1 MWCDKGETVVVEPV
15 SDYTCLH
22 ALKVRYQLTSQKLK
36 PVTKRKLKQKI
47 LLDHFL
53 YSCDHNVMWQGWNC
67 RSRTCIWLYM
77 SPRFQ
82 SSISINFPKQTSH
95 GTETETRNFAWTSYD
110 HHSSTAQRNRFEI
123 RHFFSLPRKKLEKGK
138 KRQRLW
144 EEYIS
149 TLPVLADVKTFCY
162 STTHFVICTKHFFI
176 QPLILYFAHQE
187 GIVFALE

>member
-1 MWCDKGETVVVEPV
+1 MWCDRGETVEVEPV

-22 ALKVRYQLTSQKLK
+22 AFKVRYHLTSQNK
-36 PVTKRKLKQKI
+36 PVTRRKLKQGI
-47 LLDHFL
+47 LLDHFI
-53 YSCDHNVMWQGWNC
+53 YSRDHNVMWQGWNC
-67 RSRTCIWLYM
+67 SSRTCIWLYM

-110 HHSSTAQRNRFEI
+110 HHSSTAQQNRFEI
-123 RHFFSLPRKKLEKGK
+123 CHFFSLPRKKEKKAK
-138 KRQRLW
+138 KLQRLW

-162 STTHFVICTKHFFI
+162 STTHFVICTKHFSI
-176 QPLILYFAHQE
+176 QPLILYFTHQE
-187 GIVFALE
+187 GIVFALG

>member
-1 MWCDKGETVVVEPV
+1 MWCDRGETVEVEPV

-22 ALKVRYQLTSQKLK
+22 AFKVRYQLTSQKLK
-36 PVTKRKLKQKI
+36 PVTRRKLKQKI
-47 LLDHFL
+47 LFDHFL
-53 YSCDHNVMWQGWNC
+53 YSRDHNVMWQGWNC

-123 RHFFSLPRKKLEKGK
+123 RHFFSLPRKKEKKAKNVSGCGK
-138 KRQRLW
+138 S
-144 EEYIS
+144 IS
-149 TLPVLADVKTFCY
+149 RRYLCSQMWK
-162 STTHFVICTKHFFI
+162 HFVI
-176 QPLILYFAHQE
+176 QPLIL
-187 GIVFALE
+187 

>member
-22 ALKVRYQLTSQKLK
+22 AFKVRYQLTSQNK
-36 PVTKRKLKQKI
+36 PVTERKLKQEI
-47 LLDHFL
+47 LLEQVMIIIHQQHNEIALKYVISFPFL
-53 YSCDHNVMWQGWNC
+53 EK
-67 RSRTCIWLYM
+67 I
-77 SPRFQ
+77 
-82 SSISINFPKQTSH
+82 
-95 GTETETRNFAWTSYD
+95 
-110 HHSSTAQRNRFEI
+110 
-123 RHFFSLPRKKLEKGK
+123 EKGK